1 MKTISTAYYE
11 KMAEAKQTFC
21 AFCMRGA
28 MPFLEDC
35 KDCKINRM
43 FKAVQAVIKEET
55 TPQDEAAVEKTRNA
69 YDGIDLP
76 KEMIESLGRGPRNH
90 DGFRTSPAFQL
101 FITNGAYP
109 DVEVQLIESK
119 TGFPDFSVSEEETS
133 SRSTV
138 HYLNYL
144 EKGVGVPS
152 SIQLWDLTYDTL
164 KDELKSLLGADVQQE
179 HPSVLGD
186 SGAPIPGAV
195 FYHKSVCRGTGRRYD
210 ERGGGLSGFGRGR
223 IWLCVQPGTL
233 CRLPQKQ
240 QYHTTWT
247 EHKRRGLHEARQ
259 VPTEKFRKI
268 LHRDPVYDFSD
279 VHRHPA
285 RQRQGR
291 GQHYQKNL

>member
-119 TGFPDFSVSEEETS
+119 TGFPDFSGSEEETS

-164 KDELKSLLGADVQQE
+164 KDELKSLLERMFNRSIHQFWGIQALPFPERYFITSRSAEELAADMMSEV
-179 HPSVLGD
+179 
-186 SGAPIPGAV
+186 
-195 FYHKSVCRGTGRRYD
+195 
-210 ERGGGLSGFGRGR
+210 GGLSGFGRGR